1 MEVIRG
7 KEFTAS
13 SAWTGRD
20 IANMNGIKTKLRWT
34 DQPYKWHTNDGEEVF
49 VVLDG
54 IVEMFYKEENIE
66 KSVLLNAGDIFFA
79 SVGTEHFAH
88 PRGEARLLVVE
99 DENSA

>member
-1 MEVIRG
+1 MEIIRG

-54 IVEMFYKEENIE
+54 IVEMFYKEEGVE
-66 KSVLLNAGDIFFA
+66 KSALLNAGDVFFA

-88 PRGEARLLVVE
+88 PKGEVRLLIVE
-99 DENSA
+99 DEISA